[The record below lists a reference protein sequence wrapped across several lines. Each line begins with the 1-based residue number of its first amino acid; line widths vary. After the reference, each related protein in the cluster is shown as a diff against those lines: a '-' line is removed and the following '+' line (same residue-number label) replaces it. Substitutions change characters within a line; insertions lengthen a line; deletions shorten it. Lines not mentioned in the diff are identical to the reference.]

1 MGSYEVIPQGKRFSG
16 LFNRIR
22 PEIWG
27 FVAIGILL
35 ACVLLS
41 SIGYVGT
48 KGEPYSY
55 LNHFISELGQV
66 GVSHLAPLFNTGL
79 IVGGFIAAM
88 FMLGLGLY
96 LNSTLARV
104 AMGFGIFSGIAC
116 SCVGFF
122 PMNNLHTHSI
132 AAFSFFIGGMLTVI
146 IFSIAIFRQKGK
158 RIPGLLS
165 IAGIIVAGI
174 YIAFLVDTFTSG
186 HVVSHGALAVIPDR
200 PHIWWR
206 TLLEWS
212 VFFAIVVWILL
223 ISIVMFIKNN
233 KLSKEENQLQA

>member
-22 PEIWG
+22 SEIWG
-27 FVAIGILL
+27 FIAIGILL
-35 ACVLLS
+35 ACVLPS
-41 SIGYVGT
+41 AIGYTGT
-48 KGEPYSY
+48 AGEPYSF
-55 LNHFISELGQV
+55 LNHYISELGQV
-66 GVSHLAPLFNTGL
+66 GVSQLAPLFNTGL
-79 IVGGFIAAM
+79 IVGGFIAAV

-96 LNSTLARV
+96 LNTTLARV

-122 PMNNLHTHSI
+122 PMNTLHTHTI
-132 AAFSFFIGGMLTVI
+132 VATSFFVGGMLTVA
-146 IFSIAIFRQKGK
+146 IFSVVIFRQKGK

-174 YIAFLVDTFTSG
+174 YIAFLVDAYIRG
-186 HVVSHGALAVIPDR
+186 HGAGHGPLGTITAR

-206 TLLEWS
+206 TILEWS
-212 VFFAIVVWILL
+212 VFFAMLAWILL
-223 ISIVMFIKNN
+223 VSIVMFIKNK
-233 KLSKEENQLQA
+233 KLGKEGHQLQT